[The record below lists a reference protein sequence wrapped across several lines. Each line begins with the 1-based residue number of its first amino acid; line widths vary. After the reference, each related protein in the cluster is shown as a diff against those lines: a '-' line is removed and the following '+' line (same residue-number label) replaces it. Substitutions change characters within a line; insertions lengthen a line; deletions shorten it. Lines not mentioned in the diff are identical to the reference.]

1 MLKID
6 SLLQA
11 STFLFK
17 VRFLGDVQTYMK
29 NNQSIKV
36 TLESFN
42 ASIICNTLP
51 ERISNL
57 VYDNVTT
64 DSVALRWDEHS
75 SLAPGITFQH
85 YKLIITT
92 VKSETDE
99 LSPIVKHPQNTH
111 YTMNELQTNTNYKI
125 KVLVVATYGNSP
137 ESDELKIQTNGQ
149 MESNAT
155 AEIYEAIVSLYLISS
170 GFIFSKKKCRFF
182 CLLQI

>member
-1 MLKID
+1 MLKVEG
-6 SLLQA
+6 LLQA

-36 TLESFN
+36 ILESFN

-57 VYDNVTT
+57 AYDNVTT
-64 DSVALRWDEHS
+64 DSVDLRWDEHS

-99 LSPIVKHPQNTH
+99 LSPIVKHPINTH
-111 YTMNELQTNTNYKI
+111 YTMNALQPNTYYKI
-125 KVLVVATYGNSP
+125 KVLVVTTHGNSP
-137 ESDELKIQTNGQ
+137 ESDELKILTGGQ

-155 AEIYEAIVSLYLISS
+155 AEIYEAIVCHLPLSA
-170 GFIFSKKKCRFF
+170 R
-182 CLLQI
+182 